1 MLNRL
6 LTKIRKDNHRS
17 KLSIANDCNLDPG
30 YISHVENGERVP
42 SHSALKK
49 ICKSLDVP
57 YQQLMYTYDKPLLSN
72 HIESDFINL
81 VPYHSIVAVNSLDD
95 LIKCSAEY
103 GSASFAL
110 KVSDESMEPRFIRG
124 SYAFVEQNSPISSR
138 EFGLFYYH
146 GNFYIRRLNVKD
158 SSYVLSAENPKFP
171 NIRVSRSDTEFYA
184 IGKIIGSNDDF

>member
-6 LTKIRKDNHRS
+6 LTKIRKDRHKS
-17 KLSIANDCNLDPG
+17 KFSIATDCNLDPG

-49 ICKSLDVP
+49 MCKSLEVP
-57 YQQLMYTYDKPLLSN
+57 YQQLMYTYDKPLLAN

-81 VPYHSIVAVNSLDD
+81 VPYHSVIAVKNLDD
-95 LIKCSAEY
+95 LIKCPSQF

-110 KVSDESMEPRFIRG
+110 YVSDESMEPKFIRG
-124 SYAFVEQNSPISSR
+124 SYVFVEQNSPISSR

-146 GNFYIRRLNVKD
+146 GDFYIRRFNVRD
-158 SSYVLSAENPKFP
+158 TIYVLTAENPKFP
-171 NIRVSRSDTEFYA
+171 NIRASKNDSDFYA